1 MRRNKYDIKVYTR
14 YYMRLVIL
22 FSILFIGV
30 LWGPISL
37 YCIEKKPINVS
48 IIVSIFFII
57 FFGGIALF
65 QYIAFAPKLYVYGN
79 KIVIKKWYGLR
90 RKYYVKDIDKV
101 IFEKSEG
108 KIVTIQIIS
117 SISKDKYIDTVE
129 NFDKLL
135 NYLLKNVE
143 KEKMECY
150 ILGTKEVYI
159 GENLLFPTTY
169 TVAKSVKKSLEQ
181 NEEEML
187 SVDKSIGIY
196 APDGEMESILFGE
209 KGYYEFL

>member
-1 MRRNKYDIKVYTR
+1 MISKFILAIICALLYFFQFSLLGCFGEQLVCTVLKKS
-14 YYMRLVIL
+14 RL
-22 FSILFIGV
+22 
-30 LWGPISL
+30 
-37 YCIEKKPINVS
+37 
-48 IIVSIFFII
+48 SIFFII

-150 ILGTKEVYI
+150 ILGTKEEAEI
-159 GENLLFPTTY
+159 
-169 TVAKSVKKSLEQ
+169 
-181 NEEEML
+181 
-187 SVDKSIGIY
+187 
-196 APDGEMESILFGE
+196 
-209 KGYYEFL
+209 

>member
-37 YCIEKKPINVS
+37 YCIEKKPVNVS
-48 IIVSIFFII
+48 IIASIFFMI

-90 RKYYVKDIDKV
+90 RKYYVQDIDKV

-135 NYLLKNVE
+135 NYLLKKVE

-150 ILGTKEVYI
+150 ILGTKEEAEI
-159 GENLLFPTTY
+159 
-169 TVAKSVKKSLEQ
+169 
-181 NEEEML
+181 
-187 SVDKSIGIY
+187 
-196 APDGEMESILFGE
+196 
-209 KGYYEFL
+209 

>member
-37 YCIEKKPINVS
+37 YCIEKKPVNVS
-48 IIVSIFFII
+48 IIVSIFFMI

-90 RKYYVKDIDKV
+90 RKYYVKDNITHFQGIVFIFIV
-101 IFEKSEG
+101 ILS
-108 KIVTIQIIS
+108 
-117 SISKDKYIDTVE
+117 
-129 NFDKLL
+129 
-135 NYLLKNVE
+135 
-143 KEKMECY
+143 
-150 ILGTKEVYI
+150 
-159 GENLLFPTTY
+159 Y
-169 TVAKSVKKSLEQ
+169 THK
-181 NEEEML
+181 
-187 SVDKSIGIY
+187 
-196 APDGEMESILFGE
+196 PDMVLM
-209 KGYYEFL
+209 

>member
-37 YCIEKKPINVS
+37 YCIEKKPVNVS
-48 IIVSIFFII
+48 IIVSIFFMI
-57 FFGGIALF
+57 FFGGIAMF

-90 RKYYVKDIDKV
+90 RKYYVQDIDKV

-135 NYLLKNVE
+135 NYLLKKVE

-150 ILGTKEVYI
+150 ILETKEEAEIWLNIVWNI
-159 GENLLFPTTY
+159 E
-169 TVAKSVKKSLEQ
+169 KSEDKDILELRIRHIKTFICRDLQ
-181 NEEEML
+181 KIFL
-187 SVDKSIGIY
+187 SIWQIDYLVQYGIKY
-196 APDGEMESILFGE
+196 
-209 KGYYEFL
+209 KN

>member
-30 LWGPISL
+30 LWRPISL
-37 YCIEKKPINVS
+37 YCIEKKPVNVS
-48 IIVSIFFII
+48 IIVSIFFMI

-108 KIVTIQIIS
+108 KIVTMQIIS
-117 SISKDKYIDTVE
+117 NISKDKYIDTVE

-135 NYLLKNVE
+135 KYLLKSVE
-143 KEKMECY
+143 KQKMECY
-150 ILGTKEVYI
+150 ILGTKEEAEIWLNIVWNI
-159 GENLLFPTTY
+159 E
-169 TVAKSVKKSLEQ
+169 KSEDKDILELRIRHIKTFICRDLQ
-181 NEEEML
+181 KIFL
-187 SVDKSIGIY
+187 SIWQIDYLVQYGIKY
-196 APDGEMESILFGE
+196 
-209 KGYYEFL
+209 KN

>member
-37 YCIEKKPINVS
+37 YCIEKKPVNVS
-48 IIVSIFFII
+48 IIVSIFFMI

-90 RKYYVKDIDKV
+90 RKYYVQDIDKV

-108 KIVTIQIIS
+108 KIVTIQVIS

-135 NYLLKNVE
+135 NYLLKKVE

-150 ILGTKEVYI
+150 ILGTKEEAEIWLNIVWNI
-159 GENLLFPTTY
+159 E
-169 TVAKSVKKSLEQ
+169 KSEDKDILELRIRHIKTFICRDLQ
-181 NEEEML
+181 KIFL
-187 SVDKSIGIY
+187 SIWQIDYLVQYGIKY
-196 APDGEMESILFGE
+196 
-209 KGYYEFL
+209 KN

>member
-37 YCIEKKPINVS
+37 YCIEKKPVNVS
-48 IIVSIFFII
+48 IIVSIFFMI

-90 RKYYVKDIDKV
+90 RKYYVQDIDKV

-129 NFDKLL
+129 NFDKLF
-135 NYLLKNVE
+135 NYLLKKVE

-150 ILGTKEVYI
+150 ILGTKEEAEIWLNIVWNI
-159 GENLLFPTTY
+159 E
-169 TVAKSVKKSLEQ
+169 KSEDKDILELRIRHIKTFICRDLQ
-181 NEEEML
+181 KIFL
-187 SVDKSIGIY
+187 SIWQIDYLVQYGIKY
-196 APDGEMESILFGE
+196 
-209 KGYYEFL
+209 KN

>member
-14 YYMRLVIL
+14 YYMRLVII

-37 YCIEKKPINVS
+37 YCIEKKPVNVS
-48 IIVSIFFII
+48 IIVSIFFMI

-90 RKYYVKDIDKV
+90 RKYYVQDIDKV

-135 NYLLKNVE
+135 NYLLKKVE

-150 ILGTKEVYI
+150 ILGTKEEAEIWLNIVWNI
-159 GENLLFPTTY
+159 E
-169 TVAKSVKKSLEQ
+169 KSEDKDILELRIRHIKTFICRDLQ
-181 NEEEML
+181 KIFL
-187 SVDKSIGIY
+187 SIWQIDYLVQYGIKY
-196 APDGEMESILFGE
+196 
-209 KGYYEFL
+209 KN

>member
-14 YYMRLVIL
+14 YYMRLVVL

-37 YCIEKKPINVS
+37 YCIEKKPVNVS
-48 IIVSIFFII
+48 IIASIFFMI

-90 RKYYVKDIDKV
+90 RKYYVQDIDKV

-135 NYLLKNVE
+135 NYLLKKVE
-143 KEKMECY
+143 KEQMECY
-150 ILGTKEVYI
+150 ILGTKEEAEIWLNIVWNIEKSEDKDILDLIVRHIKTYI
-159 GENLLFPTTY
+159 
-169 TVAKSVKKSLEQ
+169 
-181 NEEEML
+181 
-187 SVDKSIGIY
+187 
-196 APDGEMESILFGE
+196 
-209 KGYYEFL
+209 

>member
-37 YCIEKKPINVS
+37 YCIEKKPVNVS
-48 IIVSIFFII
+48 IIVSIFFMI

-90 RKYYVKDIDKV
+90 RKYYVQDIDKV

-135 NYLLKNVE
+135 NYLLKKVE

-150 ILGTKEVYI
+150 ILGTKEEAEIWLNIVWNI
-159 GENLLFPTTY
+159 E
-169 TVAKSVKKSLEQ
+169 KSEDKDILELRIRHIKTFICRDLQ
-181 NEEEML
+181 KIFL
-187 SVDKSIGIY
+187 SIWQIDYLVQSGIKY
-196 APDGEMESILFGE
+196 
-209 KGYYEFL
+209 KN

>member
-37 YCIEKKPINVS
+37 YCIEKKPVNVS
-48 IIVSIFFII
+48 IIVSIFFMI

-90 RKYYVKDIDKV
+90 RKYYVQDIDKV

-135 NYLLKNVE
+135 NYLMKKVE

-150 ILGTKEVYI
+150 ILGTKEEAEIWLNIVWNI
-159 GENLLFPTTY
+159 E
-169 TVAKSVKKSLEQ
+169 KSEDKDILELRIRHIKTFICRDLQ
-181 NEEEML
+181 KIFL
-187 SVDKSIGIY
+187 SIWQIDYLVQYGIKY
-196 APDGEMESILFGE
+196 
-209 KGYYEFL
+209 KN